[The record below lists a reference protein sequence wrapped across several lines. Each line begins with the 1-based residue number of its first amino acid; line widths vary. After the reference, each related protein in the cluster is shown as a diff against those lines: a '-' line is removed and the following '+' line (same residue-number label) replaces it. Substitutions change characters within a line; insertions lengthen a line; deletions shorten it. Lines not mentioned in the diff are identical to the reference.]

1 MTDSDMYL
9 KEGFPEDLDAYGI
22 AIKEKDFKWANIFA
36 NRIMS
41 NSYLFDQKETGIIGH
56 VLKEIASDGINLQ
69 QKKDPKQLSDYSQK
83 SRHVVGGII
92 TMLEKNQIDC
102 DEVWQLYNNHQKAT
116 NKMFQSEIEQTAYP
130 KTNEVF
136 SISIIDKLTELL
148 EKHSD
153 ILLEPQNNLFKGIL
167 NEAGR

>member
-69 QKKDPKQLSDYSQK
+69 QKKDRDMWLA
-83 SRHVVGGII
+83 
-92 TMLEKNQIDC
+92 E
-102 DEVWQLYNNHQKAT
+102 
-116 NKMFQSEIEQTAYP
+116 
-130 KTNEVF
+130 
-136 SISIIDKLTELL
+136 
-148 EKHSD
+148 
-153 ILLEPQNNLFKGIL
+153 
-167 NEAGR
+167 